1 MHLLYVC
8 YCMSLINHFLPP
20 WKNSLNLILQV
31 MKAVILKHKEK
42 FFKNSAITLSYVK
55 TVPLQK
61 LLYYEKYRYNKWD
74 IFISDLV
81 ILAMLL

>member
-1 MHLLYVC
+1 
-8 YCMSLINHFLPP
+8 
-20 WKNSLNLILQV
+20 